1 MNTKFEV
8 GNIVNLK
15 SGSINM
21 TITHLFD
28 SNAEVTWWSMIN
40 GFDSQV
46 FPLEAIEISPAE
58 DDEEYSSCMNTSG
71 SLDFLHGN

>member
-1 MNTKFEV
+1 MNTKFVV
-8 GNIVNLK
+8 GNIVNLR
-15 SGSINM
+15 SGSVDM

-28 SNAEVTWWSMIN
+28 NNAEVTWWTIID
-40 GFDSQV
+40 GFDSHV

-58 DDEEYSSCMNTSG
+58 DDEEYSCCLDTSG